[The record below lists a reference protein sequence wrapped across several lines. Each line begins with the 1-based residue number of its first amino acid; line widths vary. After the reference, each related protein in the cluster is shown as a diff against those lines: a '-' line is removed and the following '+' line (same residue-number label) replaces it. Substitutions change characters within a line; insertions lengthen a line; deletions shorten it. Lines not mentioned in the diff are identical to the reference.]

1 MIMSKTSD
9 VIVIGGGIIGMS
21 IAIDLKLQ
29 GISVTVCN
37 KNFPQLASP
46 AAAGMLAP
54 YAERLLP
61 GPLLDLCLKSRWLYP
76 NWIQKIQ
83 NFTNLDLRYEH
94 CGSLAPVYE
103 TSQDKASKCSTGQW
117 LDEKNIHLYQP
128 GLGDSVKGGWL
139 YPDDG
144 QVDNRQLLHGVYQ
157 AARILGVD
165 IKNEVVVHSLLRE
178 RNKIIGISTNRG
190 NLKANTYI
198 VAGGAWINKFL
209 TLPVRPLK
217 GQMLSVKIP
226 KQYLLQKI
234 LYGTQ
239 VYLVPRKNRYLI
251 IGATSEDIGWIPG
264 NTSKGIE
271 SLIKESI
278 KLFPDIVKWPIQEF
292 WWGYRPVTPDKLPI
306 LGYYDYDNLIVATGH
321 YRNGI
326 LLAPATAS
334 LISELVIN
342 KKNDPLLTNFSGNRF
357 KNKSFSLQHL

>member
-1 MIMSKTSD
+1 MIMSTTSD

-37 KNFPQLASP
+37 KNFPQSASP

-54 YAERLLP
+54 YAEKLLP

-94 CGSLAPVYE
+94 CGSLAPVYDI
-103 TSQDKASKCSTGQW
+103 SQNRVSQNSVGQW
-117 LDEKNIHLYQP
+117 LDEKSIHLYQP
-128 GLGDSVKGGWL
+128 GLGSDVKGGWL

-144 QVDNRQLLHGVYQ
+144 QVDNRQLLHGIYQ
-157 AARILGVD
+157 VARTLGVD
-165 IKNEVVVHSLLRE
+165 IKNEVAVHSLLSK
-178 RNKIIGISTNRG
+178 RNKIIGISTNKG
-190 NLKANTYI
+190 KFEASTYI

-209 TLPVRPLK
+209 IVPVRPLK
-217 GQMLSVKIP
+217 GQMLAVKMP

-239 VYLVPRKNRYLI
+239 VYLVPRKNRNLI
-251 IGATSEDIGWIPG
+251 IGATSEDIGWTSG
-264 NTSKGIE
+264 NSSKGIE
-271 SLIKESI
+271 KLIKESI
-278 KLFPDIVKWPIQEF
+278 KLFPDIVNWPIQEF

-306 LGYYDYDNLIVATGH
+306 LGYYNYDNLIVATGH

-326 LLAPATAS
+326 LLAPITAS

-342 KKNDPLLTNFSGNRF
+342 KRNDPLLRNFSGDRF
-357 KNKSFSLQHL
+357 KNESFSLQHL